1 MKMDIPI
8 PEKNYES
15 TDADVNIF
23 EDLFTF
29 ANKERESMF
38 WEFIRTIFA
47 SPAGSF
53 AFVAALLAL
62 SYWLVHYV
70 TKKVEQWSAKVE
82 RVEKMENVID
92 SIKEDLHYIKATLNV
107 LQSNSSGLTQSHSP
121 IGLTQKG
128 RDVASSM
135 GIYEIITRNWDK
147 VFDLIESQHLRNAY
161 DIQQFCI
168 ETATVGLDRLFC
180 RDDVDRIK
188 NFAYNEGKQTAY
200 YGSMIGVIIRDKY
213 FESKGIQP
221 SEVDDNDPTR

>member
-1 MKMDIPI
+1 
-8 PEKNYES
+8 
-15 TDADVNIF
+15 
-23 EDLFTF
+23 
-29 ANKERESMF
+29 MF

-92 SIKEDLHYIKATLNV
+92 TIKEDLHYIKATLNV
-107 LQSNSSGLTQSHSP
+107 IQSNSSGLTQSHSP
-121 IGLTQKG
+121 IGLTPLGQ
-128 RDVASSM
+128 RVASDM
-135 GIYEIITRNWDK
+135 GINEIIANNWDNIY
-147 VFDLIESQHLRNAY
+147 DLIESQRLRNAY

-180 RDDVDRIK
+180 REDVDKIK
-188 NFAYNEGKQTAY
+188 DFAYNAGQQTAF

-213 FESKGIQP
+213 FEAKGIQP
-221 SEVDDNDPTR
+221 SEVDDNDPDRR